1 MASPSSLL
9 SEEQFQCSICLD
21 IFTSPVSTPCGHNFC
36 MVCIGGYWDSSVEC
50 QCPLCKET
58 FYRRPDL
65 RVNTFIA
72 GMAEQ
77 MKKLMLSPPEEHSAQ
92 PGDVPCDICT
102 GRKLRAVKSCLVC
115 LASYCSVHIKPHYD
129 AAKLNQHKLIEP
141 VSDIEDRLC
150 KKHQKVLELFCRED
164 QICVCQFCTETDHSG
179 HNTVSLKEECRQK
192 KAQLGETEAEVQ
204 QKIQDRLKKVEE
216 IRQAVEL
223 SRLGAQREAEDSEQV
238 FRALVRSIERS
249 QAELLELIEEKQRA
263 VERRAEG
270 LIEELEQEITE
281 LERRR
286 TELEQLSHTEDH
298 IHFIQRIPSLLTRLH
313 SMDRDDIDF
322 HSDSC
327 FHSMR
332 KALTGIE
339 ATIKEELKKLDEREL
354 HRLRRHAGSAGGD

>member
-9 SEEQFQCSICLD
+9 SEEQLQCCICQD

-36 MVCIGGYWDSSVEC
+36 KVCIGGYWDSCDIC
-50 QCPLCKET
+50 QCPICKKT
-58 FYRRPDL
+58 FYRRLDL
-65 RVNTFIA
+65 DINTTLKEIC
-72 GMAEQ
+72 EQ
-77 MKKLMLSPPEEHSAQ
+77 IKTSSSLSDERSAQ

-115 LASYCSVHIKPHYD
+115 LASYCQTHLEPHQRVGTL
-129 AAKLNQHKLIEP
+129 KTHKLIEP
-141 VSDIEDRLC
+141 VSDLEDRLC
-150 KKHQKVLELFCRED
+150 KKHQRVLELFCRED

-179 HNTVSLKEECRQK
+179 HNTVSLEEECRRN

-223 SRLGAQREAEDSEQV
+223 SRLGAQREAEDSVQV
-238 FRALVRSIERS
+238 FWALVCSIERS

-286 TELEQLSHTEDH
+286 TELKQISHTEDH
-298 IHFIQRIPSLLTRLH
+298 IHFLQSLPALRPPPHTK
-313 SMDRDDIDF
+313 DW
-322 HSDSC
+322 SDVTVASDLC
-327 FHSMR
+327 LGTFR
-332 KALTGIE
+332 KFASQLE
-339 ATIKEELKKLDEREL
+339 EKLREELQKLPASVL
-354 HRLRRHAGSAGGD
+354 KSPSARQC